1 MNNID
6 LICDYFAKILNG
18 KSTIN
23 HGVCTVSLRRNFKV
37 MVQGRESR
45 SVVPAGVSFE
55 SLDESGN
62 ALCLAE
68 IAILEEEIPRF
79 MNSVVQ
85 QGLIV
90 SALHNHWL
98 YTEPSILYIHI
109 QSVEP
114 PLNFA
119 KKMAYSFSFLSS
131 FPVSS

>member
-1 MNNID
+1 MNGINF
-6 LICDYFAKILNG
+6 ICEYFAKILNG

-37 MVQGRESR
+37 IVQGRESR

-55 SLDESGN
+55 SLDKSGL

-79 MNSVVQ
+79 MHSVLQ

-119 KKMAYSFSFLSS
+119 KKMAHSFSFLSS
-131 FPVSS
+131 YPVS

>member
-1 MNNID
+1 MNNFNS
-6 LICDYFAKILNG
+6 ICEQFAKILNG

-23 HGVCTVSLRRNFKV
+23 QDVCSVSLHRNFKAI
-37 MVQGRESR
+37 VQGRQSM
-45 SVVPAGVSFE
+45 SVVSAGVLFE
-55 SLDESGN
+55 SLDQSGN

-79 MNSVVQ
+79 MYSVIQ
-85 QGLIV
+85 QGMIV

-98 YTEPSILYIHI
+98 YTEPLIMYIHI

-119 KKMAYSFSFLSS
+119 KKMAHSFSFLRSY
-131 FPVSS
+131 PIA

>member
-1 MNNID
+1 MNINSICEQFANI
-6 LICDYFAKILNG
+6 LKG

-23 HGVCTVSLRRNFKV
+23 QDVCTVSLHRNFKV
-37 MVQGRESR
+37 MVQGRMSR
-45 SVVPAGVSFE
+45 SVVPAEVLFE
-55 SLDESGN
+55 SLDQSGN

-79 MNSVVQ
+79 MYSIIQ
-85 QGLIV
+85 QGMIV

-98 YTEPSILYIHI
+98 YTRPSIMYIHI

-119 KKMAYSFSFLSS
+119 KKMAHSFSSLSS
-131 FPVSS
+131 YPVA

>member
-1 MNNID
+1 M
-6 LICDYFAKILNG
+6 
-18 KSTIN
+18 
-23 HGVCTVSLRRNFKV
+23 
-37 MVQGRESR
+37 SR
-45 SVVPAGVSFE
+45 SVVPAEVMFE
-55 SLDESGN
+55 TLDQSGN

-79 MNSVVQ
+79 MYSIIQ

-98 YTEPSILYIHI
+98 YTRPLIMYIHI

-119 KKMAYSFSFLSS
+119 KKMAYSFSALSS
-131 FPVSS
+131 YPVE

>member
-1 MNNID
+1 MNN
-6 LICDYFAKILNG
+6 LNSICEEFANILKG

-23 HGVCTVSLRRNFKV
+23 QDVCTVSLHRNFKV
-37 MVQGRESR
+37 MVQGRMSR
-45 SVVPAGVSFE
+45 SVVPAEVLFE
-55 SLDESGN
+55 SLDQSGN

-79 MNSVVQ
+79 MYSIIQ
-85 QGLIV
+85 QGMIV

-98 YTEPSILYIHI
+98 YTRPSIMYIHI

-119 KKMAYSFSFLSS
+119 KKMAHSFSSLSS
-131 FPVSS
+131 YPVA